1 MTEFEKKTGDKLSLV
16 QYYAGKYNKTLR
28 DLKQPLIISVPPLRE
43 QRSGNNTGPLYL
55 VPELCNMTGLSD
67 EQRANFKL
75 MQVKSD
81 YCEQS
86 WNYSLYI
93 LNYDAS
99 RIWEASPG
107 RILSRGH
114 RS

>member
-1 MTEFEKKTGDKLSLV
+1 MSVLKTSR
-16 QYYAGKYNKTLR
+16 TF
-28 DLKQPLIISVPPLRE
+28 LI
-43 QRSGNNTGPLYL
+43 QRSEMRSGITGPVYL

-81 YCEQS
+81 YCEQF

-107 RILSRGH
+107 RIPSRGH